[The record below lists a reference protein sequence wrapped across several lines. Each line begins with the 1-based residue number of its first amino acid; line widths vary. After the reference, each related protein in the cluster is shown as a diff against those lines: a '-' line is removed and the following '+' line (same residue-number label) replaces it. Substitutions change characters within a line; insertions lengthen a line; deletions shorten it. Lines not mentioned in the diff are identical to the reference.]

1 MPTTTTVATSWPVRA
16 NYQELRSTIR
26 ILILGHG
33 GSTAVEHMPRNHF
46 LWSWVRFLPGT
57 GPFPFPLPLLSFSQ
71 SLLCGAA

>member
-26 ILILGHG
+26 ILIHGHG

-46 LWSWVRFLPGT
+46 IWS
-57 GPFPFPLPLLSFSQ
+57 
-71 SLLCGAA
+71 